1 MKRILFLFFLVNSL
15 FVKSQTILS
24 DTVIGINCY
33 HDGSINLVV
42 DNINNHTLTWFFQDE
57 NGDWI
62 EIDPVTMSGFQL
74 SSSADTIFTTICGNF
89 KVEIYNSSGIFI
101 SSTQMDWLD
110 CSLGINP
117 SHDNIKC
124 FGDSTGELK
133 RIAHSGSSPYS
144 YEWFHNGTPFSSG
157 NNDTLHENLGIGEYS
172 VVITDSEGCQDSIIT
187 TIAQPMPLDIELI
200 ILVRLIVEVQILVVF
215 LIQFL
220 EEKGMSLQN
229 FIIII

>member
-89 KVEIYNSSGIFI
+89 KVEIYN
-101 SSTQMDWLD
+101 
-110 CSLGINP
+110 C
-117 SHDNIKC
+117 
-124 FGDSTGELK
+124 
-133 RIAHSGSSPYS
+133 
-144 YEWFHNGTPFSSG
+144 
-157 NNDTLHENLGIGEYS
+157 
-172 VVITDSEGCQDSIIT
+172 
-187 TIAQPMPLDIELI
+187 
-200 ILVRLIVEVQILVVF
+200 
-215 LIQFL
+215 
-220 EEKGMSLQN
+220 
-229 FIIII
+229 